1 MIVYK
6 FYKPDCT
13 PCYVLSRI
21 LKHIAIPKDITF
33 INLNIE
39 DEENKTFAKE
49 NNIDKIP
56 SLMFSFAK
64 VLFSSLM
71 FSNGV
76 KIIGLKTE
84 EEIVKF
90 LNRESNYEISN

>member
-56 SLMFSFAK
+56 SLMFS
-64 VLFSSLM
+64 
-71 FSNGV
+71 NGV